1 MDGDQADILFAQLPA
16 PGVYTLGPRP
26 EGDIVFFRR
35 DQGGIEAPVLE
46 VLHYGGSDFT
56 CVFVLPED
64 AVRRAFAGGC

>member
-1 MDGDQADILFAQLPA
+1 M
-16 PGVYTLGPRP
+16 T
-26 EGDIVFFRR
+26 EGDIVFFRS

-64 AVRRAFAGGC
+64 AVRRAFAGGVDPVAVVDKDFIFIVVLFRSILV